1 MLAVAWILSL
11 LFRKVSWFISF
22 ITNSQ
27 SAIVDSTCY
36 FCDFVGRKLNYMSLQ
51 GILKV
56 SSGYSDT
63 HIFKEHLIKNM
74 WHYHARSRLRTSHYM
89 WNPSVSIPVS
99 VIYFVE
105 KGEEYDFCKPK
116 FEPGWGA
123 KVRENSRYRLSCL
136 SHSHKAIP
144 SLLFTSKY
152 SELKVLDYLP
162 ATVNILHFVNCIPV
176 KNHLGASR
184 YDVCIRSGK
193 GVLEKQIY

>member
-1 MLAVAWILSL
+1 MNDDDCIHIARSSIDLAGDLLPALQLQVDTPPVPHHARCRLDPLASVQEGFMIHFIHNKFTKYNSRLHLLLLRFCRKKIELHESSRYPQSILR
-11 LFRKVSWFISF
+11 LF
-22 ITNSQ
+22 
-27 SAIVDSTCY
+27 
-36 FCDFVGRKLNYMSLQ
+36 
-51 GILKV
+51 
-56 SSGYSDT
+56 GYSYS
-63 HIFKEHLIKNM
+63 KEHLIKNM

-144 SLLFTSKY
+144 SLLFTSKFPLFC
-152 SELKVLDYLP
+152 SK
-162 ATVNILHFVNCIPV
+162 FFF
-176 KNHLGASR
+176 
-184 YDVCIRSGK
+184 
-193 GVLEKQIY
+193 